1 MSVNEM
7 KDLSLKTI
15 INKLDFFKENS
26 YYSMKHLKKKRIVVA
41 RKQILKKY
49 MILAMLKKA
58 INHL

>member
-26 YYSMKHLKKKRIVVA
+26 YYSMKHLKKKRTVVA

>member
-49 MILAMLKKA
+49 MTLAMLKKA

>member
-1 MSVNEM
+1 MSVNEI

>member
-7 KDLSLKTI
+7 KDLSLKNI

-49 MILAMLKKA
+49 MIPAMLKKA